1 MKRNKIIGIVLTLSI
16 MANGLYGCGKTKV
29 EPDFSSINSVCE
41 LATLECYYHNVAK
54 YEVDANGLFK
64 FMGAG
69 YKKIWI
75 EYSGIVN
82 LGIDMNKLHVS
93 EPDEDNV
100 ITIEIPDAE
109 IQSVDLDEDSMSE
122 PYTDKGI
129 FTKITTE
136 EKTETIAKAQED
148 MKETAEENT
157 QMFAQAKERAKAII
171 EGYIKNMG
179 NEIGEEYTIK
189 WVDVTK

>member
-1 MKRNKIIGIVLTLSI
+1 MRKNRLIEIILILSI
-16 MANGLYGCGKTKV
+16 MANVLCGCGNNKV

-75 EYSGIVN
+75 EYSGIVK

-93 EPDEDNV
+93 EPDENNV
-100 ITIEIPDAE
+100 ITIKIPDAE

-129 FTKITTE
+129 FTKITAE
-136 EKTETIAKAQED
+136 EKTETVAKAQED
-148 MKETAEENT
+148 MEKTAGENT

-179 NEIGEEYTIK
+179 NELGEEYTVK
-189 WVDVTK
+189 WVDVSK